1 MKKFLRWIALV
12 SASSI
17 LVGCVKNEAVRN
29 EPIANWD
36 GNNSKLC
43 CIWTAKGLLSKA
55 GSRVYEYKVEENGMA
70 YIKTEGTAIF
80 DRNNIYPKDEIREEF
95 NKVCKQEYK
104 TEVLRVVTKPTTQI
118 NVIKYPQ
125 VIVGRCISKV
135 DFAQIEQSRKN
146 IDAEAIQSKQR
157 MDERLKE
164 IREQKKVE
172 EIAARKVRCT
182 NFGFES
188 GSDAH
193 AKCVMELSIAADS
206 GFNNQSSESTSSREK
221 SLVLAREQAIQEAKI
236 KEQKRIADMEAN
248 IRLIELGT
256 ILMTGNTANPVVKK
270 SRTHTYFIN
279 GHSVTCNTIGKI
291 TTCY

>member
-1 MKKFLRWIALV
+1 
-12 SASSI
+12 
-17 LVGCVKNEAVRN
+17 
-29 EPIANWD
+29 
-36 GNNSKLC
+36 
-43 CIWTAKGLLSKA
+43 
-55 GSRVYEYKVEENGMA
+55 
-70 YIKTEGTAIF
+70 
-80 DRNNIYPKDEIREEF
+80 
-95 NKVCKQEYK
+95 
-104 TEVLRVVTKPTTQI
+104 
-118 NVIKYPQ
+118 
-125 VIVGRCISKV
+125 
-135 DFAQIEQSRKN
+135 
-146 IDAEAIQSKQR
+146 

-221 SLVLAREQAIQEAKI
+221 SLVLAREQAIQEAKT